1 MLRTICSRSSALAI
15 GAMSS
20 SVSNAS
26 TMFSASAVGSMLTV
40 QRLLPSGISSA
51 TQQVRS
57 FAASPFDD
65 DDQLENKQA
74 HVYMDVSNN
83 NTELALRKLK
93 RQLIT
98 EGIAKQLKGK
108 KFHLRP
114 AAQRVLDNEEKERRH
129 WKKGLKRKLQWIM
142 SRRERG
148 F

>member
-1 MLRTICSRSSALAI
+1 
-15 GAMSS
+15 
-20 SVSNAS
+20 
-26 TMFSASAVGSMLTV
+26 MFSASGVGSLLTV
-40 QRLLPSGISSA
+40 QILLPGGVSSG

-65 DDQLENKQA
+65 DDQLENKRA
-74 HVYMDVSNN
+74 HVYMDVANN

-98 EGIAKQLKGK
+98 EGIAKQMKGK